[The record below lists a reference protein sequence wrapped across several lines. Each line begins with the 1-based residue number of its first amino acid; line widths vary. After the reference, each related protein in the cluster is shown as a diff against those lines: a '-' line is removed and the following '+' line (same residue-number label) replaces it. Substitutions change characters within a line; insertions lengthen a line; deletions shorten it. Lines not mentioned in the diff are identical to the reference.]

1 MNRRVMTLIVSSL
14 LLPLGC
20 GGNDGPGNDGP
31 TGPSIATLVVTTTSL
46 PNAAPTVAYSQTLL
60 ATGGDGS
67 YMWSVTVG
75 SLPTGMS
82 LNSSTGDISGTPTG
96 ASTTFTLQVASGDGQ
111 TATQA
116 LTITVN
122 ATLAVGTTTLPD
134 GGVGLVYAT
143 HMLGATGGDGT
154 YTWTVSTGSLPPGL
168 NLSASRDITGTPT
181 ATGTSDFTVR
191 VTSGD
196 GQTATQALTIT
207 VNATL
212 AVGTTTLPDGG
223 VGLVYATHMLG
234 ATGGDG
240 TYTWTVSTGSLPP
253 GLNLSASRDITGTP
267 TATGT
272 SDFTVRVTSGDGQTA
287 TQQLMIT
294 VTSLDPPFSGTI
306 FLDSDII
313 TSLDPTSFQNLSFAG
328 QGSRMMFDRR
338 VNDFITVDAYLF
350 DATFDDGLVAEI
362 QVNPEFGGSA
372 AALAEAEKYA
382 EVIGRLPTALRNDVQ
397 FVWIHKGVQPFGGGN
412 NSLLIHTGQADLYTV
427 DGILEE
433 TFVHEA
439 AHTSLDA
446 AHASAPAWLAAQSAD
461 GMFIT
466 TYARDFPI
474 REDIAESFLL
484 YLAIRYRSGRISP
497 SLETTILQTMP
508 NRIAYFD
515 NQSLDIHPIN

>member
-143 HMLGATGGDGT
+143 
-154 YTWTVSTGSLPPGL
+154 
-168 NLSASRDITGTPT
+168 
-181 ATGTSDFTVR
+181 
-191 VTSGD
+191 
-196 GQTATQALTIT
+196 Q
-207 VNATL
+207 
-212 AVGTTTLPDGG
+212 
-223 VGLVYATHMLG
+223 MLG

-313 TSLDPTSFQNLSFAG
+313 TSLDPTSFQNLSSAG